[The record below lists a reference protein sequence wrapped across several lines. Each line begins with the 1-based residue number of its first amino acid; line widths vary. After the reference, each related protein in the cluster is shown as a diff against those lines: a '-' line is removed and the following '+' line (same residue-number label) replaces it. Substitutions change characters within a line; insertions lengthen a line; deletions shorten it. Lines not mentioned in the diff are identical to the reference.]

1 MEKVTTTIRIPK
13 KSKQKLEWLKH
24 YYGIGSVSD
33 IIHIWIC
40 RNYQEAYEEMKKA
53 LPDVELSCPEP
64 LPSDILE
71 YLLQEVHWKDN

>member
-24 YYGIGSVSD
+24 YYGIGSISD

-40 RNYQEAYEEMKKA
+40 REYEKEYHEMKLN
-53 LPDVELSCPEP
+53 LPDVDLMGPEP
-64 LPSDILE
+64 LSSDILE
-71 YLLQEVHWKDN
+71 YLLKEVHWKDD